1 MILLSVPKLEF
12 GRSKGMKAK
21 PYPSDLTDAQW
32 AILEPLLPRPKP
44 LGRPRKNGL
53 RQVLNAI
60 LYRNRNGCTWRALPH
75 DFPPWRAVYN
85 DFIRWRDDGTWAALN
100 DSLRGLVRRKAGREP
115 TPSAGS
121 IDTQTV
127 KATEVGGPHGYD
139 GGKRLNGRKRHLVV
153 DTLGLLLAVTVTA
166 AAADDG
172 TAAPQVLKKLSQES
186 FPRLKKLW
194 ADNKYIN
201 HSLNE
206 WVSKHGWYVIEVK
219 SRPPGSEGFRPIKWR
234 WVVERTFAWLGRCR
248 IHSRDYERKTESS
261 EAQVQISMIQLMLRR
276 LSGAKHKA
284 PFRYPRPA
292 RKTAA

>member
-1 MILLSVPKLEF
+1 MRP
-12 GRSKGMKAK
+12 K

-32 AILEPLLPRPKP
+32 DILEPLLPKDQP
-44 LGRPRKNGL
+44 LGRPRKTSL
-53 RQVLNAI
+53 RGVVDAI

-75 DFPPWRAVYN
+75 DFPTWRTVYN
-85 DFIRWRDDGTWAALN
+85 YFTRWRDDGTWGALN
-100 DSLRGLVRRKAGREP
+100 DAFRGQVRRKAGRDP

-121 IDTQTV
+121 IDSQTV
-127 KATEVGGPHGYD
+127 KATEIGGPHGYD
-139 GGKRLNGRKRHLVV
+139 GGKRLNGRKRHIVV

-172 TAAPQVLKKLSQES
+172 TAAPQVLKKLSRES

-194 ADNKYIN
+194 GDNKYNN
-201 HSLNE
+201 HSLDE
-206 WVSKHGWYVIEVK
+206 WISEHGWYVIEVK
-219 SRPPGSEGFRPIKWR
+219 SRPPGSEGFRVIKWR

-261 EAQVQISMIQLMLRR
+261 EAQVQISMIGLMLRR
-276 LSGAKHKA
+276 LAGERHKA

-292 RKTAA
+292 RKNAA

>member
-1 MILLSVPKLEF
+1 MWSP
-12 GRSKGMKAK
+12 

-32 AILEPLLPRPKP
+32 AILEPLLPKDQT
-44 LGRPRKNGL
+44 LGRPRETSL
-53 RQVLNAI
+53 RRVVDAI

-75 DFPPWRAVYN
+75 DFPRWRTVYN
-85 DFIRWRDDGTWAALN
+85 YFTRWRDDGTWGALN
-100 DSLRGLVRRKAGREP
+100 DALRSQVRRKAGRDP

-121 IDTQTV
+121 IDSQTV

-139 GGKRLNGRKRHLVV
+139 GGKRLNGRKRHIVV
-153 DTLGLLLAVTVTA
+153 DTLGLLLAVTVTT

-172 TAAPQVLKKLSQES
+172 TAAPQVLKKLSRES

-194 ADNKYIN
+194 GDNKYDN
-201 HSLNE
+201 HSLDE
-206 WVSKHGWYVIEVK
+206 WISEHGWYVIEVK
-219 SRPPGSEGFRPIKWR
+219 SRPPGSKGFRVIKWR

-248 IHSRDYERKTESS
+248 IQSRDYERKTESS
-261 EAQVQISMIQLMLRR
+261 EAQVQISMIGLMLRR
-276 LSGAKHKA
+276 LAGERHNA

>member
-1 MILLSVPKLEF
+1 MN
-12 GRSKGMKAK
+12 AK
-21 PYPSDLTDAQW
+21 PYPSDLSDAQW
-32 AILEPLLPRPKP
+32 AILEPLLPECQP
-44 LGRPRKNGL
+44 LGRPRKTSL
-53 RQVLNAI
+53 RRVVDAI

-75 DFPPWRAVYN
+75 DFPTWRTVYN
-85 DFIRWRDDGTWAALN
+85 YFARWRDDGTWGALN
-100 DSLRGLVRRKAGREP
+100 DALRGRVRRGAGREP

-121 IDTQTV
+121 IDSQTV

-166 AAADDG
+166 ASADDG
-172 TAAPQVLKKLSQES
+172 TAAPRVLEKLNRES

-194 ADNKYIN
+194 GDNKYHN
-201 HSLNE
+201 HSLGE
-206 WVSKHGWYVIEVK
+206 WISAHGWYVIEVK
-219 SRPPGSEGFRPIKWR
+219 SRPPESEGFRVIKWR

-261 EAQVQISMIQLMLRR
+261 EAQVQISMIGLMLRR
-276 LSGAKHKA
+276 LANEKHQA